1 MTIDIDDTIVAIA
14 SAEGAGMRGIVRVT
28 GPDCLSAI
36 RLAFADVQLGD
47 QPQQIPA
54 TILLGGQVGHRLE
67 GQLLVWPDER
77 SYTQQPSAEFHTIGS
92 RPLLDMVLEQL
103 CESGCRLARPGEFT
117 LRAFLGGRLDL
128 TQAEA
133 VLGLIDAKQEKQF
146 DIALRQLA
154 GGLATPM
161 DVARDRMID
170 LLAELEAGLD
180 FVEEDI
186 EFVSK
191 QQTIDAISATLESV
205 EQIQDQ
211 IGSREIVAG
220 VHDVVLMGSP
230 NAGKSSLF
238 NRMVA
243 SDRAI
248 VADVAGTTRDYVSVN
263 TQRNGLNIRLIDTAG
278 LDPTHNSSD
287 AVEVA
292 AQRASQAQIESA
304 HLKVVC
310 VDSSRAA
317 NDLERDFYDSV
328 AGDDTIFVLTKC
340 DLERQS
346 RFDRQPICTSAEI
359 GKIHG
364 LESLWDEICARL
376 LAQSASDASVI
387 GSTLVRCR
395 QHIGRVISGLEAAR
409 AAAIADTGEEIVAAE
424 LRIALDH
431 LGQIVGKV
439 YTDDILERI
448 FGRFCIG
455 K

>member
-1 MTIDIDDTIVAIA
+1 
-14 SAEGAGMRGIVRVT
+14 
-28 GPDCLSAI
+28 
-36 RLAFADVQLGD
+36 
-47 QPQQIPA
+47 
-54 TILLGGQVGHRLE
+54 
-67 GQLLVWPDER
+67 
-77 SYTQQPSAEFHTIGS
+77 
-92 RPLLDMVLEQL
+92 
-103 CESGCRLARPGEFT
+103 
-117 LRAFLGGRLDL
+117 
-128 TQAEA
+128 
-133 VLGLIDAKQEKQF
+133 
-146 DIALRQLA
+146 
-154 GGLATPM
+154 M
-161 DVARDRMID
+161 DVALDRIID